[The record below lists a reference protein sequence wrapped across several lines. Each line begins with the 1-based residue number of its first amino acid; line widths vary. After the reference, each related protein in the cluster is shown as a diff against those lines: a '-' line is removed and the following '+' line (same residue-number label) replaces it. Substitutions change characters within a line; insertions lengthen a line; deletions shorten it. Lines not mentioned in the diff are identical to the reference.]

1 MKHRDVCFCT
11 SQESRENQTMEIK
24 VIVVIHKTILPECFI
39 YTLGTN
45 LQFIF
50 QSNVT
55 MLEILKSISGF

>member
-1 MKHRDVCFCT
+1 MYAFVLVKNEFKK
-11 SQESRENQTMEIK
+11 SRENQAMEIK
-24 VIVVIHKTILPECFI
+24 MIVIIHKTILPQCFI